1 MVLAEFVMPA
11 TDSRLDF
18 LTRRTSAVRL
28 SEPAPGPEAVREL
41 LAASCTV
48 PDHGRLRPYRFVVVG
63 GDARER
69 FGQALADA
77 AVSANPAAATHADK
91 IKNKAFF
98 GPLLVA
104 LVSSPRLGT
113 SIPVWEQEA
122 TAGCAGFSVVLA
134 AEALGFGAVWKS
146 APVHHGDALQALLAL
161 LPHERFLGWVN
172 IGTRADR
179 PLTRPVVD
187 VDALITV
194 L

>member
-1 MVLAEFVMPA
+1 MLATEP
-11 TDSRLDF
+11 RLTF
-18 LTRRTSAVRL
+18 LTQRTSAVRL
-28 SEPAPGPEAVREL
+28 TEPAPDHGTLRQV
-41 LAASCTV
+41 LAAACTV

-63 GDARER
+63 GEARER

-77 AVSANPAAATHADK
+77 AVAANPGAAVHAEK

-98 GPLLVA
+98 APLLVA
-104 LVSSPRLGT
+104 LVASPRPGL

-122 TAGCAGFSVVLA
+122 TAACAGYAVVLA

-146 APVHHGDALQALLAL
+146 APTHEGEALQTVLQLR
-161 LPHERFLGWVN
+161 PHERLLGWVN

-187 VDALITV
+187 VEALIST